1 MSAADVARSE
11 RVLDKIGAKLGLTP
25 SGKEWVIAAVDP
37 YHDTPLN
44 CCGYPD
50 NNEAASV
57 VQVVKL
63 STALVAP
70 AAAGSGNWDC
80 HIHSFPWMEGG
91 KGLGGNFALTTNG
104 NQITGT
110 GSFLLGGSI
119 TTPTTIAVSTTLWGG
134 LVVDSVASG
143 ANTFQY
149 LELGTSIAPFQTQL
163 APYLTGEYRIIS
175 MGFEVVNTT
184 SELNIQGLTTVY
196 RQPVASLDSSKT
208 TLVTSGPLFSGG
220 GTLQTYNVCYPDVLL
235 SNTPPATPGEALL
248 LDGSKQWKAKDGC
261 YVVSTLNSSENP
273 TGANSTTP
281 VLHLSNLDASIA
293 ALGCNWVYLTPAT
306 LTGNPPVAFEPVS
319 ITGNPAQT
327 PNIWNFGFLPTG
339 GVWFQPFNGAGAYF
353 TGLSN
358 STTLQLNAIYYI
370 ERFPTQQDHDLVVLA
385 RNSCRGDTIALDLYS
400 EIVKEMPVG
409 VPQRMNGMGEWF
421 ADAVSSAA
429 DFISPVL
436 SAIPLPMAQTI
447 GSGIKMAGGLAK
459 SLGSKKEAPGQT
471 YSSSGNN
478 VSAQGK
484 PKPKQPVAKPAKKK
498 KG

>member
-1 MSAADVARSE
+1 MSTSDVARSQ

-25 SGKEWVIAAVDP
+25 SGKEWLIAAVDP
-37 YHDTPLN
+37 YHDAPIN

-63 STALVAP
+63 SQALVAP
-70 AAAGSGNWDC
+70 SQAGSGNWDC
-80 HIHSFPWMEGG
+80 HIHQFPWMEGG
-91 KGLGGNFALTTNG
+91 AGMGGNFAQTTNG

-110 GSFLLGGSI
+110 GSFLFGNSVV
-119 TTPTTIAVSTTLWGG
+119 TPSQVGPSNSTWGG
-134 LVVDSVASG
+134 MVVDSVASG
-143 ANTFQY
+143 ALTYQY
-149 LELGTSIAPFQTQL
+149 AELGTSSSPFQVQL
-163 APYLTGEYRIIS
+163 APYLTGEYRIVG
-175 MGFEVVNTT
+175 MGFEVINTT
-184 SELNIQGLTTVY
+184 AELNVQGLVTCY
-196 RQPVASLDSSKT
+196 RQPVSNLDSAKS
-208 TLVTSGPLFSGG
+208 TLVCSGPITSGGSA
-220 GTLQTYNVCYPDVLL
+220 NVTTAFAYPDLL
-235 SNTPPATPGEALL
+235 LTNTPPATPGEALL
-248 LDGSKQWKAKDGC
+248 LEGSKQWKAKDGC
-261 YVVSTLNSSENP
+261 YVVSTFNSSENP
-273 TGANSTTP
+273 PGANATSP
-281 VLHLSNLDASIA
+281 VLHLSQLDPNVAGGI
-293 ALGCNWVYLTPAT
+293 NWVYVTPRNASI
-306 LTGNPPVAFEPVS
+306 PVAFQPTV
-319 ITGNPAQT
+319 ITGNPAVT
-327 PNIWNFGFLPTG
+327 PNNFFLTLLPTG

-370 ERFPTQQDHDLVVLA
+370 ERFPTQQDSDLVVLA
-385 RNSCRGDTIALDLYS
+385 RNSCRGDAIALDLYS

-459 SLGSKKEAPGQT
+459 SLGSKKDAPGQT
-471 YSSSGNN
+471 YSPTGSN
-478 VSAQGK
+478 VSGK
-484 PKPKQPVAKPAKKK
+484 GGAPKPVAKPAKKK

>member
-1 MSAADVARSE
+1 MSASDVARSE

-63 STALVAP
+63 STALVVPSQA
-70 AAAGSGNWDC
+70 STGNWDC

-91 KGLGGNFALTTNG
+91 KGVGGNFALTTNG
-104 NQITGT
+104 SQITGT
-110 GSFLLGGSI
+110 GTFLLGESI
-119 TTPTTIAVSTTLWGG
+119 ITPTPVQASSTQWGG

-149 LELGTSIAPFQTQL
+149 SDLGTSIAPFQQSL

-175 MGFEVVNTT
+175 MGFEVINTT
-184 SELNIQGLTTVY
+184 SELNVQGLVTVY
-196 RQPVASLDSSKT
+196 RQPTANLDSAKSV
-208 TLVTSGPLFSGG
+208 LVTSGPIISGG
-220 GTLQTYNVCYPDVLL
+220 GTVSTTNTGYFDLL
-235 SNTPPATPGEALL
+235 MTNTPPSTPGEALL
-248 LDGSKQWKAKDGC
+248 LDGSKQWKAKDGA
-261 YVVSTLNSSENP
+261 YVVSTLNSNENP
-273 TGANSTTP
+273 PGANSTTP
-281 VLHLSNLDASIA
+281 VLHTSDLDASIA
-293 ALGCNWVYLTPAT
+293 VRWILVTPSQT
-306 LTGNPPVAFEPVS
+306 TGNPPATFAPSSV
-319 ITGNPAQT
+319 TGNPADT
-327 PNIWNFGFLPTG
+327 PNVFNSVFLPTG
-339 GVWFQPFNGAGAYF
+339 GVWLQPFNGAGAYF

-385 RNSCRGDTIALDLYS
+385 RNSCRGDAIALDLYS

-471 YSSSGNN
+471 YSSTGSN
-478 VSAQGK
+478 VSAKGASK
-484 PKPKQPVAKPAKKK
+484 PKAKPAKKK

>member
-1 MSAADVARSE
+1 MSASDLARSE

-63 STALVAP
+63 STALVVPSEA
-70 AAAGSGNWDC
+70 STGNWDC

-91 KGLGGNFALTTNG
+91 KGVGGNFALTTNG

-110 GSFLLGGSI
+110 GTFLLGGSV
-119 TTPTTIAVSTTLWGG
+119 TTPTSVTGSNTLWGG

-149 LELGTSIAPFQTQL
+149 LDLGTPLAPFQAQL
-163 APYLTGEYRIIS
+163 APYLTGEYRIVS
-175 MGFEVVNTT
+175 MGFEVINTT
-184 SELNIQGLTTVY
+184 SELNIQGLVTVY
-196 RQPVASLDSSKT
+196 RQPTSNIDSAKS
-208 TLVTSGPLFSGG
+208 TLITSGPLLSGG
-220 GTLQTYNVCYPDVLL
+220 GTISTINYGWPDLLL

-261 YVVSTLNSSENP
+261 YVVSTFNSSENP
-273 TGANSTTP
+273 PGANSTSP
-281 VLHLSNLDASIA
+281 VLHLSNLDASVQN
-293 ALGCNWVYLTPAT
+293 LGVNWVYVTPSVSS
-306 LTGNPPVAFEPVS
+306 GNPPAAFQPSQV
-319 ITGNPAQT
+319 TGNPADT
-327 PNIWNFGFLPTG
+327 PNVFVTALLPTG
-339 GVWFQPFNGAGAYF
+339 GVWLQPFNGAGAYF

-385 RNSCRGDTIALDLYS
+385 RNSCRGDAIALDLYS

-447 GSGIKMAGGLAK
+447 GAGVKMAGGVAK
-459 SLGSKKEAPGQT
+459 SLGSKKESPGQT
-471 YSSSGNN
+471 YSATGSN
-478 VSAQGK
+478 VSAKGTSKGK
-484 PKPKQPVAKPAKKK
+484 VAKPTKKK